1 MLDFLFW
8 TAVLIGLLFLSTFLI
23 KKYIQGSQS
32 WLIVSMVKFTK
43 PLKLFDLL
51 KNHPRIV
58 NTLTD
63 IGLVVGFGAVAV
75 DFLWMQKRPVWQRIG
90 AFLVSVIV
98 LGSLTNFVFP
108 TENPIIPIPQLA
120 SQLFF
125 GVFGLAGIILLSLF
139 YSGLD
144 IWTKL
149 STGKNACA
157 GVAPVIPGVDLPNS
171 PISVP
176 LHAWISFVIILVLHE
191 ASHGFV
197 ARKLGMTI
205 RSYGLL
211 FLGFLPIGAFVEPV
225 EKQLK
230 QLEKKQPKDAL
241 RLYAAG
247 PASNLYFFLV
257 GGLILS
263 LIGGLVVGPV
273 LNPTLNGI
281 HSQSVKGVMI
291 DKVEELITIC
301 GTEFEAPAHGKLLSG
316 DQILSVDG
324 VAIGTLGEYVKAIAG
339 KESYTLSILRGTE
352 TMEFTFEPNDVGR
365 IGIMVKE
372 IPNTDYT
379 APDWYEPLRQVVGFV
394 SGFLGWLLLLNFL
407 VATANYIPISP
418 FDGGKMA
425 NILVAPYLGFLNLGE
440 DDTKKMVGKIFGI
453 IILILVL
460 VNAAP
465 LLITNA

>member
-1 MLDFLFW
+1 MIDFF
-8 TAVLIGLLFLSTFLI
+8 IGLGMAIGVLLLSTFLI
-23 KKYIQGSQS
+23 QKYVKGSQS
-32 WLIVSMVKFTK
+32 WIIVSMVRFTK
-43 PLKLFDLL
+43 PLKIFDLL
-51 KNHPRIV
+51 KDRPRLV
-58 NTLTD
+58 NALTD
-63 IGLVVGFGAVAV
+63 IGLVVGFGAVAI
-75 DFLWMQKRPVWQRIG
+75 DFMWMQKRPIWQRAGVFI
-90 AFLVSVIV
+90 LSVIA
-98 LGSLTNFVFP
+98 LGSITGFVFP
-108 TENPIIPIPQLA
+108 TDNPIIPIPALA

-157 GVAPVIPGVDLPNS
+157 GVAPVIPGIDLPNS

-197 ARKLGMTI
+197 ARKLGMTLK
-205 RSYGLL
+205 SYGLL
-211 FLGFLPIGAFVEPV
+211 FLGFLPIGAFVEPD

-230 QLEKKQPKDAL
+230 QLEKKQPRDAL
-241 RLYAAG
+241 RLYVAG

-257 GGLILS
+257 GGIILT
-263 LIGGLVVGPV
+263 LIGGLVVGPI
-273 LNPTLNGI
+273 LDPAFNAI
-281 HSQSVKGVMI
+281 HSQSVKGVMVE
-291 DKVEELITIC
+291 KVEEKISIC
-301 GTEFEAPAHGKLLSG
+301 GTEFPTPANGQLLPR
-316 DQILSVDG
+316 DQIVSVDG
-324 VAIGTLGEYVKAIAG
+324 NGISTLAEYGRAIRG
-339 KESYTLSILRGTE
+339 KESYTLTILRGTDS
-352 TMEFTFEPNDVGR
+352 TDYTFEPNEVGR

-372 IPNTDYT
+372 IPNEEYT
-379 APDWYEPLRQVVGFV
+379 PPGWYDPLRMIVGFV
-394 SGFLGWLLLLNFL
+394 SSFLGWLLLLNFL

-425 NILVAPYLGFLNLGE
+425 KILVAPYFGFLNMGE
-440 DDTKKMVGKIFGI
+440 EDTKKMVGKMFGVI
-453 IILILVL
+453 LLILIL

>member
-1 MLDFLFW
+1 
-8 TAVLIGLLFLSTFLI
+8 
-23 KKYIQGSQS
+23 
-32 WLIVSMVKFTK
+32 
-43 PLKLFDLL
+43 
-51 KNHPRIV
+51 
-58 NTLTD
+58 
-63 IGLVVGFGAVAV
+63 
-75 DFLWMQKRPVWQRIG
+75 
-90 AFLVSVIV
+90 
-98 LGSLTNFVFP
+98 
-108 TENPIIPIPQLA
+108 
-120 SQLFF
+120 
-125 GVFGLAGIILLSLF
+125 
-139 YSGLD
+139 
-144 IWTKL
+144 
-149 STGKNACA
+149 
-157 GVAPVIPGVDLPNS
+157 
-171 PISVP
+171 
-176 LHAWISFVIILVLHE
+176 
-191 ASHGFV
+191 
-197 ARKLGMTI
+197 
-205 RSYGLL
+205 
-211 FLGFLPIGAFVEPV
+211 VEPD

-263 LIGGLVVGPV
+263 LIGGLIIGPV

-281 HSQSVKGVMI
+281 HTQAVKGVMI
-291 DKVEELITIC
+291 DKVEEMITIC

-324 VAIGTLGEYVKAIAG
+324 VSIGTLGEYVKAIAG
-339 KESYTLSILRGTE
+339 KESYTLSILRGSE
-352 TMEFTFEPNDVGR
+352 TTDYSFETNEVGR

-379 APDWYEPLRQVVGFV
+379 PPNWYDPLRQIVGFV

-425 NILVAPYLGFLNLGE
+425 NILIAPYLGFLNLGE
-440 DDTKKMVGKIFGI
+440 EDTKKLVGKVFGI
-453 IILILVL
+453 LILILVL